1 MKPQL
6 ANDADINTML
16 YPNIWGMPKID
27 GVRAWNPTG
36 TLLGRSM
43 DPFKGFGITDYF
55 SKQDFLGLDGEM
67 TLGASPVGDRLCH
80 LTTGAM
86 GAFKGI
92 TAMADM
98 HWHVFDLVTPYTTCL
113 PYDARYEMLRK
124 KVEVELKHE
133 RIHLVPFEEVND
145 KARALRLIG
154 DHLDLG
160 YEGTIFRNRVA
171 PAKEGRPG
179 KKEQQLVRVKP
190 WMDSEALV
198 VGITEGET
206 NTNEAKVNSLG
217 RTERSSAQEGK
228 VKNGTVG
235 TIHAVQIAD
244 VFNPFTGE
252 LMFKKGEPLDIGPG
266 VLTAAEKKQWWD
278 DRTQLIG
285 WIVKYK
291 HLAYG
296 VKDKPR
302 MGTYLSRRVAADIE
316 KQLSK

>member
-6 ANDADINTML
+6 ANDADINTL
-16 YPNIWGMPKID
+16 PYPNVWGMPKID
-27 GVRAWNPTG
+27 GVRAWNPAG

-43 DPFKGFGITDYF
+43 DPFKGYGITDYF
-55 SKQDFLGLDGEM
+55 SKADFTGLDGEM
-67 TLGASPVGDRLCH
+67 TLGASPVGERLCH

-92 TAMADM
+92 TAMADL
-98 HWHVFDLVTPYTTCL
+98 HWWVFDLLTPHTISL
-113 PYDARYEMLRK
+113 PYDARYELLWK
-124 KVEVELKHE
+124 KVEVSLRHE
-133 RIHLVPFEEVND
+133 RIHLVPYEEVES
-145 KARALRLIG
+145 KVAALQLIG
-154 DHLDLG
+154 EHLDAG
-160 YEGTIFRNRVA
+160 YEGTIFRHRLS
-171 PAKEGRPG
+171 PPKEGRPG

-198 VGITEGET
+198 VDISEGET

-217 RTERSSAQEGK
+217 RTERSSAQGGK

-235 TIHAVQIAD
+235 TIHAVQVAD
-244 VFNPFTGE
+244 VYNPFTGE

-266 VLTAAEKKQWWD
+266 TLTADEKARWWA
-278 DRTQLIG
+278 DRSQLLG
-285 WIVKYK
+285 WVVKYK